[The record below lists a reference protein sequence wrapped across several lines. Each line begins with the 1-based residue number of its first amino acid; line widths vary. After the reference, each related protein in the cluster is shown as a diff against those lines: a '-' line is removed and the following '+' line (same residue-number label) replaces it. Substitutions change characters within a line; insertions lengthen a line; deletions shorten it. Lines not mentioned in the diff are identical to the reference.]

1 MFVVYTHP
9 PPPPNF
15 TPHRVFWPVVHLRVS
30 GPENAIVD
38 AFLVVGSPRE
48 TARTSVRGVL
58 PYMGSRQRKKKGRET
73 TLRFF
78 LSVDRLTAL
87 CSP

>member
-1 MFVVYTHP
+1 MFVVYTH
-9 PPPPNF
+9 PPNF

-48 TARTSVRGVL
+48 TAPASSRGVFH
-58 PYMGSRQRKKKGRET
+58 YMGVEAAKKKGKGDYT
-73 TLRFF
+73 
-78 LSVDRLTAL
+78 VL